1 MSNKLKRWSFWLT
14 GGAFIAAGIVVGT
27 SAESVFFTTLLPV
40 IGFIA
45 TTIGLKFIPP
55 EN

>member
-27 SAESVFFTTLLPV
+27 NAESIFFTTLLPV

-45 TTIGLKFIPP
+45 TTIGLKFIKP
-55 EN
+55 EM

>member
-1 MSNKLKRWSFWLT
+1 MSKKKLRWGFWLT

-27 SAESVFFTTLLPV
+27 GAESMFFTIVLPV

-55 EN
+55 EL